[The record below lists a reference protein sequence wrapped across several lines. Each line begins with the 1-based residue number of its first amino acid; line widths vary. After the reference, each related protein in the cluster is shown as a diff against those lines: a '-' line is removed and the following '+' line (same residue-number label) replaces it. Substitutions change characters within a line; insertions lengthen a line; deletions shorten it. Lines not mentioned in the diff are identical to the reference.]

1 MMSIKKK
8 LELLI
13 TLLLAFFSTSLAK
26 RFVFRKALHLTFSHF
41 KSHHEGE
48 VEILLLPYLLKKDSA
63 FIDIGANKGLYCYYS
78 EKIISASQII
88 AFEPIPKLAH
98 LIRKL
103 FPKISTVEKA
113 LSDENGKAIL
123 NIPIHNQNY
132 LIDTRSTLEK
142 DSPELLGRF
151 ETISVD
157 VITLDDYLKSSGID
171 NIGLIKIDVEG
182 HELKL
187 LSGAKKTLLEK
198 RPSMIIE
205 IEPINHPNGLDKA
218 FALVHQFNYTIFY
231 FCLDT
236 LSLKLAYN
244 NIAKVSIPTNSS
256 LAIHNYVCFPIE
268 RADDVNKINLEL
280 KKQG

>member
-8 LELLI
+8 LELII
-13 TLLLAFFSTSLAK
+13 TLLLAFFSTALAK
-26 RFVFRKALHLTFSHF
+26 RFVFRKALNLTFAHF

-48 VEILLLPYLLKKDSA
+48 VEILLLPYLLKKDAA
-63 FIDIGANKGLYCYYS
+63 FVDIGANKGLYCYYS
-78 EKIISASQII
+78 EKIISPNYII

-113 LSDENGKAIL
+113 LSDENGKAVL
-123 NIPIHNQNY
+123 NIPVHNQNY

-142 DSPELLGRF
+142 DSPELSGKF

-157 VITLDDYLKSSGID
+157 VVTLDEYLKSAGVD
-171 NIGLIKIDVEG
+171 KIGLIKIDVEG

-187 LSGAKKTLLEK
+187 LAGAKKTLLEK
-198 RPSMIIE
+198 RPIMIIE

-218 FALVHQFNYTIFY
+218 FAHIHQFDYSIYY
-231 FCLDT
+231 FSIDT
-236 LSLKLAYN
+236 LSLTLAYN
-244 NIAKVSIPTNSS
+244 SVEKTCIPITSS
-256 LAIHNYVCFPIE
+256 FAIHNYICFPKE
-268 RADDVNKINLEL
+268 REDDVNKINLEV
-280 KKQG
+280 KNRG